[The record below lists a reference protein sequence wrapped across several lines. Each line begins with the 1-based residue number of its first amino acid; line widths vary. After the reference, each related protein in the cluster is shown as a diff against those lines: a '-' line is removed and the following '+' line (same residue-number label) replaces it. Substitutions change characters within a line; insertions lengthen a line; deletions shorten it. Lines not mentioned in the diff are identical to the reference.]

1 MNFILKPLGFVREEK
16 EYAKLFAAGVINGI
30 GDRFFQ
36 VALLAMIIRLT
47 GSGMGV
53 GVVLGLRMLP
63 FLLLAPVGGWLAD
76 RFSRKT
82 LMIWTD
88 VLRGLIALG
97 FLFVSGPEHLWI
109 VYTGT
114 FLLACG
120 EAMYAPV
127 RKSAIPVLAAP
138 QKLLTVNSLE
148 QLMTG
153 VVLVVGSAVGGVI
166 AAFFGPDW
174 AFVINAG
181 SFVLAGLI
189 VRSIA
194 FPSVD
199 SDAGHE
205 ATTANKVT
213 QEAEVKG
220 KRRLSLPLQR
230 SLLAG
235 TTALQAALLL
245 ELLVPVFNGIDNV
258 LISVYAVEEFGAG
271 EKGVGLFY
279 GALGLGLMAG
289 PLLARYLRRSLIWIG
304 LLGLLLEGS
313 LLMLLSGMEHLWIAA
328 AVYVMIS
335 LAGGIGNICVDTII
349 MRETPPRL
357 QGRVFGITTAWSG
370 SMMGISMFAA
380 GMALEIV
387 DSRMLGWLGGAG
399 YAATALVVALLYGI
413 FRRRGKNNSLLIQ
426 ENGPAS

>member
-1 MNFILKPLGFVREEK
+1 MNFILKPLDFVKEEK
-16 EYAKLFAAGVINGI
+16 EYSKLFAAGVINGI

-76 RFSRKT
+76 RISRKT

-138 QKLLTVNSLE
+138 QRLLTVNSLE

-153 VVLVVGSAVGGVI
+153 VVLIAGSAVGGII
-166 AAFFGPDW
+166 AAFFGSDW
-174 AFVINAG
+174 AFMINAA

-189 VRSIA
+189 IRSIA

-205 ATTANKVT
+205 GTTANKVT
-213 QEAEVKG
+213 QETEVKG
-220 KRRLSLPLQR
+220 ERRLPLPLLR

-235 TTALQAALLL
+235 TAALQAALLL

-258 LISVYAVEEFGAG
+258 LISVYAMEEFGGG
-271 EKGVGLFY
+271 EEGVGLFY

-304 LLGLLLEGS
+304 LLGLLLEGA
-313 LLMLLSGMEHLWIAA
+313 LLMLLSGMEQLWLAA

-335 LAGGIGNICVDTII
+335 LIGGIGNICVDTII
-349 MRETPPRL
+349 MREIPPRL
-357 QGRVFGITTAWSG
+357 QGRVFGITTAWGG
-370 SMMGISMFAA
+370 SVMGISMFAA
-380 GMALEIV
+380 GMALEIAEP
-387 DSRMLGWLGGAG
+387 RALGWLGGAG
-399 YAATALVVALLYGI
+399 YAATALVVVLLYGI
-413 FRRRGKNNSLLIQ
+413 LRRRDKNNSLLIQ
-426 ENGPAS
+426 KNGPAS

>member
-1 MNFILKPLGFVREEK
+1 MNGILKSLVFVREEK

-53 GVVLGLRMLP
+53 GLVLGLRMLP

-97 FLFVSGPEHLWI
+97 FLFVSGPEHLWF

-127 RKSAIPVLAAP
+127 RKSAIPVLTGS

-153 VVLVVGSAVGGVI
+153 VVLVAGSAVGGVI
-166 AAFFGPDW
+166 AALFGPDW
-174 AFVINAG
+174 AFVLNAA

-194 FPSVD
+194 FPVVD
-199 SDAGHE
+199 SDGGHKGST
-205 ATTANKVT
+205 ATKVA
-213 QEAEVKG
+213 QETEVKG
-220 KRRLSLPLQR
+220 KRRLPLPLLS

-235 TTALQAALLL
+235 TAALQAALLL
-245 ELLVPVFNGIDNV
+245 ELLVPLFNGIDNV

-304 LLGLLLEGS
+304 LLALLLEGS
-313 LLMLLSGMEHLWIAA
+313 LLMLLSGMEQLWLAA

-335 LAGGIGNICVDTII
+335 LFGGIGNICIDTII
-349 MRETPPRL
+349 MRETPSRL

-370 SMMGISMFAA
+370 SIMGISMFAA
-380 GMALEIV
+380 GMALEIAEP
-387 DSRMLGWLGGAG
+387 RTLGWLGGAG

-413 FRRRGKNNSLLIQ
+413 LRRRGGSESYVIK